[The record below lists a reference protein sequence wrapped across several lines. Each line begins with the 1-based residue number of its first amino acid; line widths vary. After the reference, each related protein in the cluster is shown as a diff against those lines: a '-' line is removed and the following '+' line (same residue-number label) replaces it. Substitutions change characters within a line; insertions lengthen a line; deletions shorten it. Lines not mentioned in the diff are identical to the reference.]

1 MHAFPHWK
9 HNPSLNLFAV
19 KIVTELE
26 KIRFAMAKVFIWL
39 KRIQMEYDEICKE
52 ANKYIVYNLSHWI
65 KRWSATF
72 LVIAMLSN
80 KKKKK
85 EKSVLPETNSA
96 LEDTSTGLCN
106 TGRQD
111 PECKTATPTCDILAT
126 ASQRGL
132 NTELSPV
139 FILNSVQLNMNP
151 WGVYFFFLPLYQ
163 KNVRHTG
170 KVWQLFHTQSCL
182 IPLMYK
188 H

>member
-85 EKSVLPETNSA
+85 KKVYCLKQTVL
-96 LEDTSTGLCN
+96 
-106 TGRQD
+106 
-111 PECKTATPTCDILAT
+111 
-126 ASQRGL
+126 
-132 NTELSPV
+132 
-139 FILNSVQLNMNP
+139 
-151 WGVYFFFLPLYQ
+151 
-163 KNVRHTG
+163 
-170 KVWQLFHTQSCL
+170 
-182 IPLMYK
+182 
-188 H
+188 

>member
-1 MHAFPHWK
+1 MPWQKF
-9 HNPSLNLFAV
+9 LFDSREYKWNMTKSV
-19 KIVTELE
+19 KRQISTLCTTSPTELKGE
-26 KIRFAMAKVFIWL
+26 VLLFLWL
-39 KRIQMEYDEICKE
+39 LCC
-52 ANKYIVYNLSHWI
+52 L
-65 KRWSATF
+65 T
-72 LVIAMLSN
+72 